1 MQSKKQSK
9 GTRKRSKSNVALK
22 KNSNSEETQAG
33 KSQLKA
39 ERKPSKQAQV
49 KQIKSRAKPSN
60 SKAKL
65 DRSSK
70 GSKYEVVKRVAKA
83 KAGKKQ

>member
-1 MQSKKQSK
+1 MQSKKESK

-60 SKAKL
+60 SK
-65 DRSSK
+65 
-70 GSKYEVVKRVAKA
+70 GSKYEVVKEVRKA
-83 KAGKKQ
+83 ARPGGMRDAIE